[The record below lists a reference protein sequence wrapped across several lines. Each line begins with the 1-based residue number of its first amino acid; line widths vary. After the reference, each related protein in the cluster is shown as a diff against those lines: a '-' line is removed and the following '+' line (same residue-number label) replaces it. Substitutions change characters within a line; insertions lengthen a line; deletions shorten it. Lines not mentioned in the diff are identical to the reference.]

1 MPKQPVSKIRK
12 VQKTDWTP
20 ESLKKALDK
29 KNRDLEEAYLL
40 LHQYATAY
48 ARLHAAMRIFSGEKG
63 AYKLK
68 NLDEVRFM
76 AKYAMEYAKD
86 QKGFEGL

>member
-40 LHQYATAY
+40 LHQYTTAY
-48 ARLHAAMRIFSGEKG
+48 ARLHAAMRIMAGEKD
-63 AYKLK
+63 ATKLEGMR
-68 NLDEVRFM
+68 EVKFL
-76 AKYAMEYAKD
+76 AKYAMDFAKD